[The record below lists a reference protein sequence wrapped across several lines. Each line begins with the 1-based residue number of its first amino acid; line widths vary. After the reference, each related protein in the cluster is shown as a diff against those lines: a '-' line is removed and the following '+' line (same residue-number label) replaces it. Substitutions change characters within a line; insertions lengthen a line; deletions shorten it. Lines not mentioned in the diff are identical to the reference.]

1 MSHGRTRTNTDI
13 SHEEHGPTRMGA
25 TEQHGQTRM
34 GSRRGIILGF
44 MPHTSLFRGRRAASI
59 ENNDLR
65 LTVVEGGG
73 HIAEVFH
80 KAAGVSPLWIPP
92 WPSIEPGDY
101 VASSDDAYGAS
112 VESRLLSGIM
122 GHNLCLDIFGGPSDE
137 EYAAGLQPHGEASM
151 ATYALEADPT
161 DLRVTAPLSES
172 SLRVERRLELRGD
185 SIRVRESVE
194 NLSAT
199 DRPVAWTQHVT
210 LGPPFLENGT
220 TTFGASAT
228 RSKVLETTFGSA
240 DYLTT
245 GAIFD
250 WPHAPR
256 SDGGSEDL
264 RTFTAR
270 QKSGA
275 YTTHLMNPN
284 EPDAYFVAFSP
295 TYRLSFGYVWKQ
307 KDFPWMG
314 IWEEN
319 RSRPH
324 KPWNGRTVTRGME
337 FGVSPFPESRR
348 AMIERGQLFGV
359 PGFRWIPA
367 RTRVE
372 VEYWIVCRV
381 ADRIPE
387 RLDRPS

>member
-1 MSHGRTRTNTDI
+1 
-13 SHEEHGPTRMGA
+13 
-25 TEQHGQTRM
+25 
-34 GSRRGIILGF
+34 
-44 MPHTSLFRGRRAASI
+44 MPHTSLFRGRRAAAI
-59 ENNDLR
+59 EHNDLR
-65 LTVVEGGG
+65 VTVVEGGG

-80 KAAGVSPLWIPP
+80 KAIGVSPLWIPP

-101 VASSDDAYGAS
+101 VAARDETYGGS
-112 VESRLLSGIM
+112 VESQLLSGIM

-137 EYAAGLQPHGEASM
+137 EYAAGLQPHGEASI
-151 ATYALEADPT
+151 ATYELDADASEIRMAAT
-161 DLRVTAPLSES
+161 LSES
-172 SLRVERRLELRGD
+172 SLKVQRRLQLTGD
-185 SIRVRESVE
+185 SIRVFESVQ

-210 LGPPFLENGT
+210 LGPPFLEVGVT
-220 TTFGASAT
+220 QFRASAT
-228 RSKVLETTFGSA
+228 RSQALETTFGPA
-240 DYLTT
+240 DYLKPA
-245 GAIFD
+245 AIFD

-256 SDGGSEDL
+256 IDGGTEDL

-275 YTTHLMNPN
+275 YTTHLMNPA

-295 TYRLSFGYVWKQ
+295 TRRLAFGYVWRQ

-319 RSRPH
+319 KSRPH
-324 KPWNGRTVTRGME
+324 PPWNGRTITRGME

-348 AMIERGQLFGV
+348 AMIERGRLFDV
-359 PGFRWIPA
+359 PAFRWIPA

-372 VEYWIVCRV
+372 VRYRAVLTP
-381 ADRIPE
+381 ADVMPAS
-387 RLDRPS
+387 LG